1 MNAGDSLNT
10 QNEPE
15 ETTKKEKKSEALNI
29 RGVLLHVM
37 GDALGSVIVVI
48 TAIIFYVRPLRPED
62 PCNWECYIDPSL
74 TIIMVI
80 IILSSAFPLI
90 KETAVILLQMVPKGL
105 NMEELMSKLSSV
117 PGISSVHEVHVWELI
132 SGKIIATLHIKYQ
145 KDTGYQDAS
154 RKIRE
159 IFHHAGIHSVTIQF
173 EAVDLKEILEQKD
186 FLLNCSAPCIYQSCA
201 KKLCCPPGTLPLAL
215 VNGCAEQNGGPP
227 RETYRSISDAQEVT
241 IDMVL
246 DGSPR
251 QQGQTLSK
259 TQEGQHWE
267 NSTHF

>member
-1 MNAGDSLNT
+1 MRAALLVVGCDKHTVLVDMIRHTGPSHDSKLLF
-10 QNEPE
+10 QH
-15 ETTKKEKKSEALNI
+15 SLLAV
-29 RGVLLHVM
+29 VLL
-37 GDALGSVIVVI
+37 LSLVV
-48 TAIIFYVRPLRPED
+48 
-62 PCNWECYIDPSL
+62 
-74 TIIMVI
+74 
-80 IILSSAFPLI
+80 
-90 KETAVILLQMVPKGL
+90 
-105 NMEELMSKLSSV
+105 SKLSSV

-186 FLLNCSAPCIYQSCA
+186 FLLNCNAPCIYQSCA

-215 VNGCAEQNGGPP
+215 VNGCAEQNGGPTG
-227 RETYRSISDAQEVT
+227 ETYQSISDAQEVT
-241 IDMVL
+241 IDVVL
-246 DGSPR
+246 DASPR